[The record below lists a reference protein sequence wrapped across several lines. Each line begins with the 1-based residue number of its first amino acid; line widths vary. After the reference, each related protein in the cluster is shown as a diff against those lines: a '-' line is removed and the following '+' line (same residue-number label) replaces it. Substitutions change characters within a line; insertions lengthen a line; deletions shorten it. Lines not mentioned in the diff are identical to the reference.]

1 MNFGDT
7 VVEIVRKSM
16 REREMWWG
24 GRKKLNFGNEI
35 TEILA
40 AQKYCPSECEVPE
53 VLALGGV
60 PRGKPIVATKLPKL

>member
-7 VVEIVRKSM
+7 VAEIVRKSM
-16 REREMWWG
+16 RERDVMGSE
-24 GRKKLNFGNEI
+24 KKLNFGKEI

>member
-1 MNFGDT
+1 MG
-7 VVEIVRKSM
+7 
-16 REREMWWG
+16 RE
-24 GRKKLNFGNEI
+24 KKLNFGNEI

>member
-1 MNFGDT
+1 MNFGNT
-7 VVEIVRKSM
+7 IAEIVRKSM
-16 REREMWWG
+16 RERDVM
-24 GRKKLNFGNEI
+24 GREKKLNFGNEI
-35 TEILA
+35 TEIL

>member
-1 MNFGDT
+1 MGS
-7 VVEIVRKSM
+7 E
-16 REREMWWG
+16 
-24 GRKKLNFGNEI
+24 KKLNFGKEI

-60 PRGKPIVATKLPKL
+60 PKGNQLWQLSC